1 MIGVE
6 IKGENNYEI
15 KKMHY
20 NYYSSYWCNC
30 FVNRF
35 TRGGTA
41 KASTYKQITA
51 NEYYDQKL
59 AKELKGLLDELNVNV
74 LATGSLDPYYK
85 RNVLM
90 YGFKAKMAL
99 KSKNYS
105 KMSIAKEELENF
117 YREIDEALANDY

>member
-1 MIGVE
+1 MKLKKCIITTTLAIGVAILSIGLHE
-6 IKGENNYEI
+6 
-15 KKMHY
+15 
-20 NYYSSYWCNC
+20 
-30 FVNRF
+30 
-35 TRGGTA
+35 GTA
-41 KASTYKQITA
+41 KASTDKQITA
-51 NEYYDQKL
+51 NEYYDQNL
-59 AKELKGLLDELNVNV
+59 AKELKGLLNELNVNV

-105 KMSIAKEELENF
+105 KMSIAKEELENI

>member
-15 KKMHY
+15 KKCIITTALAIGVAA
-20 NYYSSYWCNC
+20 SSIGVYE
-30 FVNRF
+30 
-35 TRGGTA
+35 GSA
-41 KASTYKQITA
+41 KASTDKQITA
-51 NEYYDQKL
+51 NEYYDQNL
-59 AKELKGLLDELNVNV
+59 AEELKGLLNELNVNV

-105 KMSIAKEELENF
+105 KMSIAKEELENI

>member
-15 KKMHY
+15 KKCIITTTLAIGVAV
-20 NYYSSYWCNC
+20 SSI
-30 FVNRF
+30 
-35 TRGGTA
+35 GLHEGTA
-41 KASTYKQITA
+41 KASTDKQITA
-51 NEYYDQKL
+51 NEYYDQNL
-59 AKELKGLLDELNVNV
+59 AEELKGLLNELNVNV

-105 KMSIAKEELENF
+105 KMSIAKEELENI

>member
-1 MIGVE
+1 MKLKKYIITTTLAIGVTV
-6 IKGENNYEI
+6 
-15 KKMHY
+15 
-20 NYYSSYWCNC
+20 SSI
-30 FVNRF
+30 
-35 TRGGTA
+35 GLHEGTA

-90 YGFKAKMAL
+90 YSFKAKMAL

>member
-15 KKMHY
+15 KKCIITTTLAIGVTV
-20 NYYSSYWCNC
+20 SSI
-30 FVNRF
+30 
-35 TRGGTA
+35 GLHEGTA

>member
-1 MIGVE
+1 MKIKKHIITTTLAIGVAV
-6 IKGENNYEI
+6 
-15 KKMHY
+15 
-20 NYYSSYWCNC
+20 SSI
-30 FVNRF
+30 
-35 TRGGTA
+35 GLHEGAA
-41 KASTYKQITA
+41 KASTHKQITA
-51 NEYYDQKL
+51 SEYYDQKL

-105 KMSIAKEELENF
+105 KMSIAKEELENI

>member
-1 MIGVE
+1 L
-6 IKGENNYEI
+6 N
-15 KKMHY
+15 
-20 NYYSSYWCNC
+20 
-30 FVNRF
+30 
-35 TRGGTA
+35 
-41 KASTYKQITA
+41 
-51 NEYYDQKL
+51 
-59 AKELKGLLDELNVNV
+59 ELNVNV

-105 KMSIAKEELENF
+105 KMSIAKEELENI

>member
-1 MIGVE
+1 MKIKKHIITTTLAIGVAV
-6 IKGENNYEI
+6 
-15 KKMHY
+15 
-20 NYYSSYWCNC
+20 SSI
-30 FVNRF
+30 
-35 TRGGTA
+35 GLHEGTA
-41 KASTYKQITA
+41 KATTDKQIDA

-59 AKELKGLLDELNVNV
+59 AKELKGLLNELNVNV

-105 KMSIAKEELENF
+105 KMSIAKNELQDIYNQ
-117 YREIDEALANDY
+117 IDEALLNKNK